1 MKKSIIVL
9 NTLLVMAV
17 LGGCG
22 DITTKENVAKMEKN
36 AQVTVEA
43 EPTPEV
49 TIEVE
54 QPTQGV
60 EEESIKNSENTDVN
74 ILQEEDKMEEATQPS
89 EELLQNQE
97 TAKVTE
103 PETKTNGE
111 NMAQGETV
119 ALEEKETIGETVS
132 EEEDKYVGEYKDYD
146 NDETNLWISKK
157 EDGTY
162 DIDMGLFRITT
173 YDDCVGTLTED
184 GLEFITAAGDERG
197 IITVNGDIV
206 TVKFTEATYP
216 IENGREFEFHK

>member
-119 ALEEKETIGETVS
+119 ATIGETVS